1 MNPTRQ
7 ILVFA
12 IGLAAL
18 LVLAAC
24 SSITPPAASSS
35 QGSAAQEATPAQEA
49 TEAPTPTEPRP
60 TAVVGDEPPPFSTR
74 SWSTDFTKHSVD
86 WNEILSGGPPKDG
99 IPAVDDPTFES
110 VAAAAEWLT
119 DQDPVILFQ
128 ADGIS
133 RAYPLSILI
142 WHEIV
147 NDQVG
152 SQPVSITFCPLCNAS
167 IAFDRRLD
175 GMVLDF
181 GTTGKLRNS
190 DLVMYDRQT
199 ESWWQQFTGEAIV
212 GELTGKRLTFLPSQV
227 ISFGD
232 FADRF
237 PDGEVLARPKRGDR
251 FLRSYGRNPY
261 VGYDSSTRPFL
272 FLAEPD
278 PRLPATERVVGITTE
293 TAAKAYPFS
302 VVREAGLI
310 QDEFEGTPLVIFYKA
325 GTASALDAATI
336 SEGKDVGTAA
346 VYNRDLEGDVLT
358 FKANGDGTFRDVETG
373 TTWNILGEGIDGP
386 LTGSQLVRI
395 QNFDHFWFAWAAFFP
410 DTQLY
415 EK

>member
-24 SSITPPAASSS
+24 SSITPPAASPS
-35 QGSAAQEATPAQEA
+35 QGSAAQETTPAQEA

-199 ESWWQQFTGEAIV
+199 ESWWQQFTGRAIV
-212 GELTGKRLTFLPSQV
+212 GELTGAALRMLPSRLE
-227 ISFGD
+227 SF
-232 FADRF
+232 ARF
-237 PDGEVLARPKRGDR
+237 RARHPDGEVLVPTDPR
-251 FLRSYGRNPY
+251 LRAYGTNPY
-261 VGYDSSTRPFL
+261 AGYERAPRPFL
-272 FLAEPD
+272 YGGP
-278 PRLPATERVVGITTE
+278 LPAEIPPLQRVVRVGAE
-293 TAAKAYPFS
+293 AWSLAL
-302 VVREAGLI
+302 VREKGRIEAG
-310 QDEFEGTPLVIFYKA
+310 DLVITWEP
-325 GTASALDAATI
+325 GQASALDAGVIAQGI
-336 SEGKDVGTAA
+336 DVGNVLVQRRRADGSMEDV
-346 VYNRDLEGDVLT
+346 VYSVD
-358 FKANGDGTFRDVETG
+358 FAFAFRAFYPEA
-373 TTWNILGEGIDGP
+373 P
-386 LTGSQLVRI
+386 LHTR
-395 QNFDHFWFAWAAFFP
+395 
-410 DTQLY
+410 
-415 EK
+415 